1 MVAEPLRGGLQ
12 AAGGAPA
19 PADAEGTARPDVVA
33 QPQPDGS
40 ASPRPALVGRPPW
53 TLMYHSV
60 DTGPQDPYL
69 LTVSPRRFAAQ
80 LGWLRR
86 HGLRGVSMRELVRA
100 YEQRTARGLV
110 GLTFDDGYADFP
122 RQVLPVL
129 QAYGFT
135 ATLYVVAGRMGGH
148 NAWDADA
155 PRKPLVTIE
164 QVRQLADAGVEIGSH
179 GLSHCRMTG
188 LSEEELAVET
198 RRSREVL
205 QSVVDAAVTG
215 FCYPYG
221 AVDDAAE
228 RAVAA
233 AGYDY
238 GAGICHQ
245 SATSRWALPR
255 CYVGERDGRLR
266 LRAKRVRHALRG
278 WSA

>member
-1 MVAEPLRGGLQ
+1 
-12 AAGGAPA
+12 
-19 PADAEGTARPDVVA
+19 
-33 QPQPDGS
+33 
-40 ASPRPALVGRPPW
+40 
-53 TLMYHSV
+53 MYHSV
-60 DTGPQDPYL
+60 DSGPQDPYL

-80 LGWLRR
+80 LRWLCR

-100 YEQRTARGLV
+100 YERRATGGLV

-129 QAYGFT
+129 RVYGFT

-155 PRKPLVTIE
+155 PRKPLVTID

-179 GLSHCRMTG
+179 GLSHRRMTG
-188 LSEEELAVET
+188 LTEEELATET

-205 QSVVDAAVTG
+205 EGVVQGPVTG

-221 AVDDAAE
+221 AVDAAAE

-238 GAGICHQ
+238 GAGIGHQ
-245 SATSRWALPR
+245 AVTSRWALPR
-255 CYVGERDGRLR
+255 CYVGERDGGLR
-266 LRAKRVRHALRG
+266 LRAKRLRHTARG

>member
-1 MVAEPLRGGLQ
+1 MVAEPHRGGLR
-12 AAGGAPA
+12 APGE
-19 PADAEGTARPDVVA
+19 PE
-33 QPQPDGS
+33 
-40 ASPRPALVGRPPW
+40 ASPAKASPAKERPALVGRPPW

-60 DTGPQDPYL
+60 DSGPQDPYL
-69 LTVSPRRFAAQ
+69 LTVSPQRFAAQ
-80 LGWLRR
+80 LAWLHR
-86 HGLRGVSMRELVRA
+86 HGLRGVSMRELVLA
-100 YEQRTARGLV
+100 YEQRAADGLV

-122 RQVLPVL
+122 RQVLPL
-129 QAYGFT
+129 LRAHGFT

-148 NAWDADA
+148 NVWDADA
-155 PRKPLVTIE
+155 PRKPLVTID
-164 QVRQLADAGVEIGSH
+164 QVRQLAYAGVEIGSH

-188 LSEEELAVET
+188 LPEDELAAET

-205 QSVVDAAVTG
+205 ESVVGGPVTG

-221 AVDDAAE
+221 AVDEAAE
-228 RAVAA
+228 QAVAA

-245 SATSRWALPR
+245 PATSRWALPR
-255 CYVGERDGRLR
+255 CYVGERDGGLR